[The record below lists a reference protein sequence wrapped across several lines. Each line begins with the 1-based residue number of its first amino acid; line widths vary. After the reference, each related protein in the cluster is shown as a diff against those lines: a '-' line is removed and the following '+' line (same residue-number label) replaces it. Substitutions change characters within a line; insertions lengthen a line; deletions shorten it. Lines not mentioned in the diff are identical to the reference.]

1 MYTLNFTLLVFW
13 DHWTESLTIRTVAD
27 NDMSFDYNG
36 VLCVCHQEGHRFG
49 HDTSCTSKGSTVNLR
64 LTLQI

>member
-36 VLCVCHQEGHRFG
+36 VLCVCHQ
-49 HDTSCTSKGSTVNLR
+49 DKGTASAMTHHAPAR
-64 LTLQI
+64 ALQ